1 MLCVSINDALH
12 VDESIEDLGIVGI
25 FEVTILPSPSYIV
38 LVNCCS
44 QLKNIKYYKSMS
56 VIREAE

>member
-12 VDESIEDLGIVGI
+12 VDESIEDLGIAGI
-25 FEVTILPSPSYIV
+25 FEVTTLPSPGYIV